1 MDKIES
7 IAERI
12 EKIRSTLPDSVR
24 LMAVSK
30 QVSPEAIRAA
40 YGAGIRD
47 FGENRVRE
55 ATEKQ
60 EQLQDL
66 TDITWHLI
74 GHLQSNKAAKA
85 LEQFQWI
92 HSVDSLKLAQRLDR
106 LAGELSCRP
115 FICLQVK
122 ILPDP
127 DKFGW
132 NVSELMTDLAE
143 LNKCRHLQI
152 RGLMT
157 ILPQGLDDSQSLEGF
172 NGLRRLAEK
181 IDGLNLSNIKMEQL
195 SMGMSLDYH
204 LAISAGAT
212 IIRLGRVLFGE
223 RKILGENAVKQ

>member
-1 MDKIES
+1 MES

-12 EKIRSTLPDSVR
+12 ETIRLSLPESVR
-24 LMAVSK
+24 LIAVSK
-30 QVSPEAIRAA
+30 QVPVDGIRAA
-40 YGAGIRD
+40 YSAGIRD

-55 ATEKQ
+55 AAEKQ

-85 LEQFQWI
+85 LQQFQWI
-92 HSVDSLKLAQRLDR
+92 QSVDSLKLAQRLDR
-106 LAGELSCRP
+106 LAEELSCRP
-115 FICLQVK
+115 LVCLQVK

-132 NVSELMTDLAE
+132 SISELMTDLAE
-143 LNKCRHLQI
+143 LDKFQYLSI

-157 ILPQGLDDSQSLEGF
+157 ILPQGLEDSQTLEGF
-172 NGLRRLAEK
+172 HGLRQLAEE
-181 IDGLNLSNIKMEQL
+181 IDGHNLSNIKMEQL
-195 SMGMSLDYH
+195 SMGMSADYD

-212 IIRLGRVLFGE
+212 MIRLGRILFGE
-223 RKILGENAVKQ
+223 RRIERENAVKQ